1 MNVKVTSQI
10 MQINFL
16 SIKGLLLQTDNSKQ
30 LTKLSGTFTTTESL
44 KENKSLAG
52 QMKLGA

>member
-1 MNVKVTSQI
+1 MNVKITGQI
-10 MQINFL
+10 MRINFL
-16 SIKGLLLQTDNSKQ
+16 TIKGLPLQIYISKQ

-52 QMKLGA
+52 QINFGA